1 MINIMPAIISTN
13 AAISLMNM
21 ARLSEIKN
29 NEELEE
35 EVLEALSKDIPIE
48 LEVDF
53 DSDDESIEVSDAQG
67 EFLDEETFNKIV
79 ENAKNVGL
87 ITEDKYEDIH
97 YKWRRKG
104 KPHFSIMFEFTEED
118 NGK

>member
-1 MINIMPAIISTN
+1 MAYTN
-13 AAISLMNM
+13 LPKVTFV
-21 ARLSEIKN
+21 RFG
-29 NEELEE
+29 EL
-35 EVLEALSKDIPIE
+35 VN
-48 LEVDF
+48 
-53 DSDDESIEVSDAQG
+53 DDESIEVSDAQG